1 MKRLLIY
8 SQDGTGLGHLQRTRN
23 IAREILLLEPETSI
37 LILADSSLTPFFA
50 PIPGLDYL
58 KLPTILKTGDVSWK
72 TSTLPLNISDMVN
85 LRAKIIQKTFC
96 AFNPDAVLVDHMPV
110 GALGELKPLLEYSQ
124 RKGKKAKLFLGL
136 RDILDRPELIRQ
148 VWKDMNAYRYLP
160 FYDGIFIYGTNNI
173 YPVEDAYGLTP
184 MAENLTYCNY
194 VTQPMDSNGST
205 HSSPDPSTD
214 PFIFVMAGGGRDAF
228 HMTNT
233 FMDAF
238 PILHR
243 KTEVGAYILTG
254 PQMPQADRDMLKRKA
269 EGYPI
274 QMFSS
279 SDEVARY
286 LQKASAVVTMAGYNS
301 LCEVLAWGK
310 KSLVVPRS
318 GPSSEQRIRTRLFA
332 ERDLVR
338 MLDPDELSPDR
349 MAEDIK
355 NLLVDTGLPNKANMP
370 PLNGAKR
377 AAALLLEI
385 NGGAHYPK
393 SPIQENRQGRQDE

>member
-23 IAREILLLEPETSI
+23 IARQILRLEPDTSI

-58 KLPTILKTGDVSWK
+58 KLPTIIKTGDVSWT
-72 TSTLPLNISDMVN
+72 TSTLPLNIRDMVN
-85 LRAKIIQKTFC
+85 LRAKIIQKAFC
-96 AFNPDAVLVDHMPV
+96 AFNPDSVLVDHMPI
-110 GALGELKPLLEYSQ
+110 GALGELKPMLEYSR
-124 RKGKKAKLFLGL
+124 RKKKKAKLFLGL
-136 RDILDRPELIRQ
+136 RDILDRPEVIRQ
-148 VWKDMNAYRYLP
+148 VWKDVNAYEYLP
-160 FYDGIFIYGTNNI
+160 FYDGIFIYGTSEI
-173 YPVEDAYGLTP
+173 YPVEEAYGLTP
-184 MAENLTYCNY
+184 MADNLTYCNY
-194 VTQPMDSNGST
+194 VTHPVKKESYTNGSG
-205 HSSPDPSTD
+205 D

-233 FMDAF
+233 FLDAF

-243 KTEVGAYILTG
+243 KEDIGAYILTG
-254 PQMPQADRDMLKRKA
+254 PQMPEADREMLRRKA

-318 GPSSEQRIRTRLFA
+318 GPSAEQRIRTTVFA
-332 ERDLVR
+332 KRELVR
-338 MLDPDELSPDR
+338 MLDPDELSPER
-349 MAEDIK
+349 MADGIRK
-355 NLLVDTGLPNKANMP
+355 LLVDEGLPNEANVP
-370 PLNGAKR
+370 PLDGAKR

-385 NGGAHYPK
+385 NNGASSQNADQPAHAQN
-393 SPIQENRQGRQDE
+393 IRRVG